1 MKWLELVAKDHKEY
15 VKVVQ
20 SFGEYFYAEDIVQ
33 EAYLRIYKYCKPE
46 NIIQNGEVNK
56 GFMYF
61 VLRNLYLSYLKELE
75 KNPKIP
81 IDEIIYSLYE
91 EDETEKHE
99 AYLRLLN
106 KVSKELN
113 NWEWYDKMLF
123 EIYKNDNKSIRKI
136 SKETRISTKSIF
148 QTLKNCKKRL
158 KENLK
163 EDYEDYKNED
173 YELI

>member
-1 MKWLELVAKDHKEY
+1 
-15 VKVVQ
+15 
-20 SFGEYFYAEDIVQ
+20 
-33 EAYLRIYKYCKPE
+33 
-46 NIIQNGEVNK
+46 
-56 GFMYF
+56 MYF

>member
-163 EDYEDYKNED
+163 EDYQDYKNED

>member
-33 EAYLRIYKYCKPE
+33 EAYLRIYKYCKSE